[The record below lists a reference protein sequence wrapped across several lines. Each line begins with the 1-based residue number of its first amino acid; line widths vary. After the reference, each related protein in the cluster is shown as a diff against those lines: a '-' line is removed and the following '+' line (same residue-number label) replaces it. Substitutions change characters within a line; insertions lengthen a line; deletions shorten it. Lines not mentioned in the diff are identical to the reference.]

1 MATTYTLIYSNV
13 LSSSQASITFSSIPA
28 TYTDLVL
35 RISARDDLA
44 QVSESLKIILNGDT
58 ATNYSATF
66 ITGNGST
73 ATSGRDSGA
82 GSAAQRMQGRFS
94 VSNSATS
101 NTFGN
106 MEIYFAGYTSTGTKV
121 SSIFGVAETNAT
133 AANMAA
139 TASQYRG
146 GSAISSMEITSIGGG
161 NFLSTSSFYLYGISN
176 A

>member
-1 MATTYTLIYSNV
+1 MPTTYTLISSNV
-13 LSSSQASITFSSIPA
+13 LTSSAASITFSAIPA

-35 RISARDDLA
+35 RVSARDDLA
-44 QVSESLKIILNGDT
+44 QVSESLKIILNSDT
-58 ATNYSATF
+58 ATNYSATYL
-66 ITGNGST
+66 TGNGS
-73 ATSGRDSGA
+73 AAASGRDSGA

-101 NTFGN
+101 STFGN
-106 MEIYFAGYTSTGTKV
+106 MEIYFSNYTSTGTKI

-146 GSAISSMEITSIGGG
+146 GSAISNIEITSIGGG
-161 NFLSTSSFYLYGISN
+161 NFVSGSSFYLYGISN

>member
-1 MATTYTLIYSNV
+1 MPATYTLISSNV
-13 LSSSQASITFSSIPA
+13 LTSSAASVTFSAIPA

-44 QVSESLKIILNGDT
+44 QVEESLKIILNSDT

-66 ITGNGST
+66 LRGTGS
-73 ATSGRDSGA
+73 AVVSGRDSGA

-106 MEIYFAGYTSTGTKV
+106 MEIYFSNYTSTGTKV

-133 AANMAA
+133 AAMMAA

-146 GSAISSMEITSIGGG
+146 SSAISNIEITSIGGG
-161 NFLSTSSFYLYGISN
+161 NFLSGSSFYLYGISSN
-176 A
+176 